1 MKQFGNQS
9 YKDIQYILTQKEWE
23 EKLKTSWETI
33 TSIYQPIMIN

>member
-1 MKQFGNQS
+1 MIDEK
-9 YKDIQYILTQKEWE
+9 YAPHELEAKWQKEWE